1 MGGAPPERAY
11 PAGMDLRLVE
21 YFVAV
26 VDHGSVTRA
35 AQALYIAQPSLSQ
48 AIRSLE
54 RQLGVQLF
62 HRTGR
67 QLVLTPDGEA
77 FAAPARRILRD
88 VEHARSAAHD
98 VLALDSGQLD
108 IASLATLAAHP
119 LPELAAEFHRRH
131 TGVLLNISDPGVSAR
146 VVDEVRR
153 GHAELGLT
161 RLPPQNGSSLLTRE
175 LCTQEIV
182 LILPPKLAEQ
192 LPDPVPLAAVA
203 GIPLV
208 LELTDNRTLV
218 DDVLD
223 TSTLTVAVESAN
235 RQAIWDL
242 VAHGAGATFLPRS
255 LAERELH
262 GAVLRSTTPEL
273 RRSVGFVHRPGPL
286 SPAAEAFLAVAGL
299 SAEPGPSA
307 GTPAPREK
315 AAPDRRARRKRG

>member
-1 MGGAPPERAY
+1 MSSGGRSY
-11 PAGMDLRLVE
+11 SAGVDLRLVE

-26 VDHGSVTRA
+26 IDHGSVTRA

-88 VEHARSAAHD
+88 VERARKAAHD
-98 VLALDSGQLD
+98 VRALESGQLD
-108 IASLATLAAHP
+108 IAALATLAAHP
-119 LPELAAEFHRRH
+119 LPELAGEFHRRH
-131 TGVLLNISDPGVSAR
+131 PGVLLNVSDPGVSAR

-153 GHAELGLT
+153 GNAELGLT
-161 RLPPQNGSSLLTRE
+161 KLPPQHSSSLLTRE
-175 LCTQEIV
+175 LGTQEIV
-182 LILPPKLAEQ
+182 LVLPPALAEQ

-208 LELTDNRTLV
+208 LELTDTRTLV

-223 TSTLTVAVESAN
+223 TSALTVAVESAN

-242 VAHGAGATFLPRS
+242 VAHGAGATFLPRA

-262 GAVLRSTTPEL
+262 GAVLRSITPEL

-286 SPAAEAFLAVAGL
+286 SPAAEAFLTVAGV
-299 SAEPGPSA
+299 SPAPSA
-307 GTPAPREK
+307 GTPAPPEK
-315 AAPDRRARRKRG
+315 APPGRRAPRKRG

>member
-1 MGGAPPERAY
+1 
-11 PAGMDLRLVE
+11 MDLRLVE

-26 VDHGSVTRA
+26 VDHGSVTKA

-88 VEHARSAAHD
+88 VERARSAAHE
-98 VLALDSGQLD
+98 VRALGSGQLD
-108 IASLATLAAHP
+108 IAALATLAAHP
-119 LPELAAEFHRRH
+119 LPELAGEFHRRH
-131 TGVLLNISDPGVSAR
+131 PGVLLNVVDPGGSAR

-153 GHAELGLT
+153 GRAELGLT
-161 RLPPQNGSSLLTRE
+161 KLPPRSTGPRGSSLRTRE
-175 LCTQEIV
+175 LYTQEIV
-182 LILPPKLAEQ
+182 LALPPKLAEP
-192 LPDPVPLAAVA
+192 LPDPVPLSAVA

-208 LELTDNRTLV
+208 LEFTDTRTLV

-223 TSTLTVAVESAN
+223 ISTLTVAVESAN

-242 VAHGAGATFLPRS
+242 VAHGAGATFLPRN
-255 LAERELH
+255 LAERELP

-286 SPAAEAFLAVAGL
+286 SPAAEAFLAVAGV
-299 SAEPGPSA
+299 SAESEPSA
-307 GTPAPREK
+307 ETPDPQGKAPPGRRAPRS
-315 AAPDRRARRKRG
+315 RG